1 MTKQFIHLKK
11 WLFFLLLIGVGGVAC
26 GPKGGSSNNQK
37 NNSDSIA
44 IRPTQIEN
52 VNVYLENSGSMDGY
66 VKGNTGFEQSIYAY
80 LTDLQ
85 ISKLVDTL
93 NLNYINSRII
103 PLGYDVEKFIHNIEP
118 IDFQQHGGNL
128 STSDIAIVLDS
139 ILKLHKKEDISIFI
153 SDCIVSPGNKYASS
167 PQSLNNYLLEQRTK
181 IKKSFVQTLERVGG
195 DLAVVI
201 CQLNS
206 LFDGRFY
213 NKYDCPKY
221 YKGNRPFYIW
231 LIGSSS
237 HIKQL
242 VDKVTLKTLQGNG
255 AEFENVY
262 TLLALSKKDVDYR
275 VILGSGTFDLDR
287 DNPKTTICN
296 IKKDSRGQKNGLF
309 RFSIGVNLSQL
320 PLDKG
325 YILNVS
331 NYEINNKD
339 YSLSIKEQKEGRF
352 SHIFYLTSKVASRGN
367 IMITLKNRFPQWVE
381 NKTDFLGNDLEQD
394 GAVGRTYGLKYLI
407 EGVYDAFT
415 IRQKNYAEFKIT
427 IK

>member
-1 MTKQFIHLKK
+1 MNKCFFITKRLLGLLFLVCVCFSCGNRGGKINDSKK
-11 WLFFLLLIGVGGVAC
+11 Q
-26 GPKGGSSNNQK
+26 SSKIIQPHPIQ
-37 NNSDSIA
+37 D
-44 IRPTQIEN
+44 

-103 PLGYDVEKFIHNIEP
+103 PLGCDVEKFIHNIEP
-118 IDFQQHGGNL
+118 ADFRRHGGDL
-128 STSDIAIVLDS
+128 GTSDIAIVLDS
-139 ILKLHKKEDISIFI
+139 ILKLHKKNDISIFI

-181 IKKSFVQTLERVGG
+181 IKKSFVQILERVGG

-213 NKYDCPKY
+213 NKYDYPKC

-262 TLLALSKKDVDYR
+262 TLLASSKDVDYR
-275 VILGSGTFDLDR
+275 VIPGSGTFDLDR

-309 RFSIGVNLSQL
+309 RFPIGVNLNQL

-325 YILNVS
+325 YLLNVS

-339 YSLSIKEQKEGRF
+339 YSLSIKEQREGRF

-381 NKTDFLGNDLEQD
+381 NKTDFLGDNLEQD
-394 GAVGRTYGLKYLI
+394 GAIGKTYGLKYLI

-415 IRQKNYAEFKIT
+415 IHQKNYAEFKIT